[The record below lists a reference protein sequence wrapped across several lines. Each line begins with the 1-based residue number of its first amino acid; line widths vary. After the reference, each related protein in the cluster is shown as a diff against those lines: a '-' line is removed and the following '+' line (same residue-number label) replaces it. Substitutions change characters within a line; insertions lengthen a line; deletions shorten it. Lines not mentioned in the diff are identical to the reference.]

1 MMKDL
6 TPRDMEKLI
15 LGYEDLEPAE
25 KVVVDGFMASH
36 PELANRLKWHQ
47 QLEAQAGS
55 DLPLGQA
62 PWQDN
67 LTSEEVEAQQES
79 LRRILAELDQA
90 LSDSTGGAPGAKIL
104 SFTEH
109 LRRQVLWVLPLAA
122 VLALAVL
129 MPRGNAE
136 KTILHDL
143 NVNRIELRVDG
154 SRGADLPN
162 PEDGVLHTGQAF
174 ALEFSLD
181 SNAYVVVYHV
191 DPAGQVS
198 RVYPGTITDSLSPH
212 RGGQGHQ
219 IPDPDSGEVWILGS
233 ETGTESF
240 LVASSKELP
249 LGLQEF
255 KLPTDTSDR
264 ARVLAELKS
273 RLAAIVDQ
281 VDLYE
286 FEHVD

>member
-1 MMKDL
+1 MENF
-6 TPRDMEKLI
+6 TPRDMEKLV
-15 LGYEDLEPAE
+15 LGYEELEPAE
-25 KVVVDGFMASH
+25 KAVVDRFMIAH
-36 PELANRLKWHQ
+36 PELANRLRWHQ
-47 QLEAQAGS
+47 QLEAQAGA

-62 PWQDN
+62 AWQDN
-67 LTSEEVEAQQES
+67 LTPEEVEAQEES
-79 LRRILAELDQA
+79 LRRILAELDLVVNESA
-90 LSDSTGGAPGAKIL
+90 AGAPSAKIL

-109 LRRQVLWVLPLAA
+109 LRRQALWVLPLAA
-122 VLALAVL
+122 VLALAL
-129 MPRGNAE
+129 FMPRGSAE
-136 KTILHDL
+136 KLLLHDL
-143 NVNRIELRVDG
+143 TVQALETRVDG
-154 SRGADLPN
+154 SRGAELPN

-174 ALEFSLD
+174 ALEFSLE

-219 IPDPDSGEVWILGS
+219 IPDPDSGEVWVLGS
-233 ETGTESF
+233 ETGTETF

-249 LGLQEF
+249 LALEKF
-255 KLPTDTSDR
+255 ELPADTSDR
-264 ARVLAELKS
+264 ERVLAELKS

-286 FEHVD
+286 FQHVD